1 MNKCVSFL
9 LVALAIL
16 AVVGCR
22 DKHVDAT
29 DAKEDKEAEAML
41 QGIWVDNDTEEVTF
55 KVKNDTIF
63 YPDSTSLPT
72 VFKIYGDTLVLGNST
87 KYPIV
92 KQAKHLFWFKNQNGD
107 VIKLKRSDDP
117 DDADI
122 FVHET
127 PHALE
132 VITHVVKKDSVVMYN
147 GERYHWYIA
156 INPTKYKVVRTAYNS
171 DGVGV
176 DNVYYDNIIHV
187 SIFKGAEQIYSR
199 DIKKQMYRRF
209 VPHQFLSQSIL
220 SNMGFSHV
228 DAHGFHFD
236 STICMP
242 DGASCYMLDTNISFG
257 GKLKMELLEY

>member
-1 MNKCVSFL
+1 MNKFVSLLEMAFAILL
-9 LVALAIL
+9 LVS
-16 AVVGCR
+16 CH
-22 DKHVDAT
+22 DKHT
-29 DAKEDKEAEAML
+29 DTTDVKENKEAEAML

-92 KQAKHLFWFKNQNGD
+92 KQANHIFWFKNQNGD
-107 VIKLKRSDDP
+107 VIKLVRSSDP
-117 DDADI
+117 DDANI

-156 INPTKYKVVRTAYNS
+156 INPTKYKVLRTTYNS

-187 SIFKGAEQIYSR
+187 SIFKGATQIYSR
-199 DIKKQMYRRF
+199 DIKKQMYGRF
-209 VPHQFLSQSIL
+209 VPRQFLSQSIL
-220 SNMGFSHV
+220 SNMAFSRV
-228 DAHGFHFD
+228 DAQGFHFD

-242 DGASCYMLDTNISFG
+242 DGASCYMLDTNISFT